1 MVVPY
6 EGVLEPNC
14 TLPQAPLEQWISVN
28 AGDGIAAYLPDKA
41 ASPLRRTTAHD
52 YMPSG
57 GAKGVSGDGDS
68 GGADAMP
75 RTRSVP
81 GDPAAA
87 ATAVAAA
94 AAAAAEWSR
103 AAAGRAQA
111 ARAWA
116 SEGRGT
122 LSSRKTKAVKEVGH

>member
-57 GAKGVSGDGDS
+57 GAKGVSGDGDR
-68 GGADAMP
+68 A
-75 RTRSVP
+75 
-81 GDPAAA
+81 PAAA
-87 ATAVAAA
+87 AAAP
-94 AAAAAEWSR
+94 AAAEWSR